1 MELRTQEEKGKFTP
15 PKLSKKMSPKKPRAR
30 LPSALE
36 VLKVCSVDHC
46 PPEGIGLERE
56 EEREAGAGRWHVLSG
71 LPLGSSLFTA

>member
-1 MELRTQEEKGKFTP
+1 MPSRIVP
-15 PKLSKKMSPKKPRAR
+15 SKKPRAR

-56 EEREAGAGRWHVLSG
+56 EEREAEAGRWHVLSG

>member
-1 MELRTQEEKGKFTP
+1 MPSSIAPR
-15 PKLSKKMSPKKPRAR
+15 KKPRAR

-36 VLKVCSVDHC
+36 VLRVCSVDHC
-46 PPEGIGLERE
+46 CPPEGVGLEREE